1 MAPGDTDADGTASP
15 ETVRVIGAPVDYGAN
30 RRGVDMGPSAI
41 RYAGLA
47 AELERADA
55 SVVDDGDVAAPR
67 AEERDPDTETLGSER
82 AKFLRETRG
91 VATRLAE
98 RVGAALGDDD
108 LPVVL
113 GGDHS
118 VSIGSV
124 RGSAR
129 DAEVGVVWFDAHADC
144 NTPET
149 SPTGNIHGMP
159 LAAVLGVGAFA
170 GVEWATAAGL
180 TADNVAIVGLRDVD
194 PPERQAIERTGVTAF
209 TMSDVD
215 ARGITSVV
223 GDALDV
229 AAAGT
234 DGIHVSLDLDWLDP
248 GEAPG
253 VGTPVRGGVTYREAH
268 SALEQVARRGS
279 LRSLD
284 LVEVNPTLDRENET
298 ASLAAELAS
307 SALGRRIL

>member
-1 MAPGDTDADGTASP
+1 
-15 ETVRVIGAPVDYGAN
+15 
-30 RRGVDMGPSAI
+30 
-41 RYAGLA
+41 
-47 AELERADA
+47 
-55 SVVDDGDVAAPR
+55 
-67 AEERDPDTETLGSER
+67 
-82 AKFLRETRG
+82 
-91 VATRLAE
+91 
-98 RVGAALGDDD
+98 
-108 LPVVL
+108 VVL

-118 VSIGSV
+118 VSVGSV